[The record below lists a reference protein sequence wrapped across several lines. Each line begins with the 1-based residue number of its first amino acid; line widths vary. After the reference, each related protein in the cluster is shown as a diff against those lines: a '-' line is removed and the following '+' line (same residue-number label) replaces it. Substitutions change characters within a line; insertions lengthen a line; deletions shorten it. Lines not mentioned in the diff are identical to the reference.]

1 METKTYEKEKV
12 DRIFKMIDRCGFV
25 ECFNMELKKAFKNNE
40 KLTHK
45 EAFNRLNEEYFEYT
59 GKYRYNDFESFK
71 KTLYNL

>member
-25 ECFNMELKKAFKNNE
+25 ECFNLELKKAYRNNE

-45 EAFNRLNEEYFEYT
+45 EAFNRCNEEYFAYT
-59 GKYRYNDFESFK
+59 GKFRYNDFESFK
-71 KTLYNL
+71 IALYQK